1 VICYVIYNCCEQAH
15 SAEAHY
21 LAGSPTMTDPNP
33 QSSSSPSDM
42 LFNTVVNV
50 LDGAFFGSAI
60 GFASFITIIPLFV
73 SQLTDSPILIGLIPA
88 IHSVGW
94 QLPQLLT
101 ASRVRRL
108 TRYKPMVLAMTIHE
122 RLPFV
127 ALALLAW
134 LLPGLERTTA
144 LLLVFTLL
152 IWQGLGGGWTAT
164 VWQSMIAKIIPVS
177 WRGGFFGAQ
186 SSAASLLASVTAV
199 AAGQILERYES
210 PFDFALCFILAS
222 VGMGLSFVFL
232 ASTREQKHA
241 PVLSDG
247 IQTRLR
253 DDIRRI
259 LSTDS
264 VFQRFLLVRM
274 IFQLGTAAFS
284 FYAVYAVGEL
294 GASTGLVGWLT
305 GVLIFGEVIANPLL
319 GTLGDRKGHRLVL
332 LLGALAGFLSSAL
345 AGWLTSIPAWF
356 AIFALAGIAYVVAW
370 TTTMVL
376 SLGFGTAAE
385 QATYIGMS
393 NTLIAP
399 VTLAA
404 PLLAGW
410 FIDAFGYAT
419 MFKASTLVFLVA
431 AVLSLNMLRLQPAA
445 RP

>member
-1 VICYVIYNCCEQAH
+1 VICYAIYNYCEQAH

-33 QSSSSPSDM
+33 QSSNSSSDV
-42 LFNTVVNV
+42 LFNTVVNIM
-50 LDGAFFGSAI
+50 DGAFFGSAI

-101 ASRVRRL
+101 AGRVRRL

-122 RLPFV
+122 RLPFA

-144 LLLVFTLL
+144 LLLVFVLL

-164 VWQSMIAKIIPVS
+164 VWQSMIAKIIPIS

-186 SSAASLLASVTAV
+186 SSAANLLGSVTAV
-199 AAGQILERYES
+199 VAGQILERYES
-210 PFDFALCFILAS
+210 PFDFTLCFILAGAS
-222 VGMGLSFVFL
+222 LGLSFVFL
-232 ASTREQKHA
+232 ASTREQEHTPA
-241 PVLSDG
+241 LSEG
-247 IQTRLR
+247 SQTRVR
-253 DDIRRI
+253 DDVRRI

-264 VFQRFLLVRM
+264 VFLRFLLVRM
-274 IFQLGTAAFS
+274 IFQLGMAAFS
-284 FYAVYAVGEL
+284 FYAVFAVGEL
-294 GASTGLVGWLT
+294 GASAGLVGWLT
-305 GVLIFGEVIANPLL
+305 GVLIFGQVIVNPLL

-332 LLGALAGFLSSAL
+332 LLGALAGFLSCAL

-356 AIFALAGIAYVVAW
+356 AIFMLAGIASVVGW
-370 TTTMVL
+370 TTTMVI

-399 VTLAA
+399 VTLVA
-404 PLLAGW
+404 PFLAGW
-410 FIDAFGYAT
+410 CINAFGYT
-419 MFKASTLVFLVA
+419 MMFRASTLVFLAA
-431 AVLSLNMLRLQPAA
+431 AVLSLSMLRLQPAA